1 MRIKEERKNYFS
13 YFFKLEI
20 YFFQIAT
27 NVRTTWYIALIRCIW
42 RPEKWTTQK
51 NRLRNS
57 TCLKNYTVY
66 LRCMWVELSLKN
78 RESNWFR
85 IVIIV
90 IWSPKFPSLAIF
102 RCEESGTGKRWRGA
116 EWWLFWTAGAI
127 LFPFL
132 WKLISP
138 CSRIFGCALE
148 FCILSCRPE
157 CFCLIVILWRHLP
170 SLCLFDDNNGMKITK
185 LVPLKNEN
193 DCKFFKGMDYTI
205 DSFWAVKFTWQ
216 RAFWPSSMERGL
228 SAHGRGLRFE

>member
-1 MRIKEERKNYFS
+1 MNSEARIFWKFHQNKNEKWVDEDKRGAQKLFFLFS
-13 YFFKLEI
+13 QARIFF
-20 YFFQIAT
+20 FFQIAT

-42 RPEKWTTQK
+42 RPKKWTTQK

-85 IVIIV
+85 ILIIV

-116 EWWLFWTAGAI
+116 EWWLFRTAGAI

-132 WKLISP
+132 WLLIAP
-138 CSRIFGCALE
+138 CSRIFLCAME
-148 FCILSCRPE
+148 FCIISCRPQ
-157 CFCLIVILWRHLP
+157 CFCLIVKTTP
-170 SLCLFDDNNGMKITK
+170 SLFLCLMT
-185 LVPLKNEN
+185 
-193 DCKFFKGMDYTI
+193 T
-205 DSFWAVKFTWQ
+205 
-216 RAFWPSSMERGL
+216 MEWK
-228 SAHGRGLRFE
+228 